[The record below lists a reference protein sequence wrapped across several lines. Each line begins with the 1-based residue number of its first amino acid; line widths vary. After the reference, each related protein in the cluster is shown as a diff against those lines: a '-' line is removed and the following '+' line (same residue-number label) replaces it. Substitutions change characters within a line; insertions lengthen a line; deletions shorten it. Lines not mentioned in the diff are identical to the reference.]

1 MLCTNCGERQA
12 TVHITRS
19 INGITREYW
28 LCPECA
34 SKVEMSTP
42 FAGFDSLLKS
52 AFPFSL
58 GSVRKTKQCPECGCT
73 FDEIMENSLL
83 GCAKCYEYFAEELKP
98 VIGRLH
104 ANASYV
110 PNSVSAPME
119 EKKPAENEL
128 ETLKKRLKKAV
139 DEEDYELAAKLRDE
153 IKAKEA
159 KDK

>member
-19 INGITREYW
+19 INGMTREYW

-34 SKVEMSTP
+34 AKTEMSTP

-52 AFPFSL
+52 AFPFSI
-58 GSVRKTKQCPECGCT
+58 GGARKTKQCPECGCT

-83 GCAKCYEYFAEELKP
+83 GCAKCYDVFAEELKP

-104 ANASYV
+104 ANAVYV
-110 PNSVSAPME
+110 PNGINAPTE

-128 ETLKKRLKKAV
+128 ETLRKRLKKAV

-159 KDK
+159 QGK